1 MSIATSLTQTGTK
14 LKAAVD
20 GCKAAIAAKGVSVPS
35 GAVLNDLP
43 GYIGQI
49 SAGESATVTVNNTYG
64 QTVTGVAYL
73 ADGTSEAI
81 TFPAGTSTHTMTK
94 NCFILFSPA
103 LYGQTDYDSGTST
116 GGMVEDVGGDAYMVL
131 SVLDTDNASNH
142 VSQTTLGVLITGTS
156 AAFEITGF
164 SYA

>member
-1 MSIATSLTQTGTK
+1 MSIATRLTQTGTK
-14 LKAAVD
+14 LAAAID
-20 GCKAAIAAKGVSVPS
+20 NCKTAIAAKGVSVPS

-81 TFPAGTSTHTMTK
+81 TFPAGTSTYTMTQ
-94 NCFILFSPA
+94 NCCVLFSPA

-131 SVLDTDNASNH
+131 SVLDTDNASDY

>member
-1 MSIATSLTQTGTK
+1 MSIATSLTQTGAK
-14 LKAAVD
+14 LAAAID
-20 GCKAAIAAKGVSVPS
+20 NCKTAIAAKGVTVPS

-49 SAGESATVTVNNTYG
+49 SAGETATVTVNNTYG
-64 QTVTGVAYL
+64 QTVTGIAYL

-81 TFPAGTSTHTMTK
+81 TFPAGETVHTLTK

-103 LYGQTDYDSGTST
+103 LYGETDYDSGTST

-131 SVLDTDNASNH
+131 SMLDTDNASNH

-156 AAFEITGF
+156 AALEIAAF
-164 SYA
+164 AYA

>member
-1 MSIATSLTQTGTK
+1 MSIATSLIQTGTK

>member
-14 LKAAVD
+14 LAAAID
-20 GCKAAIAAKGVSVPS
+20 NCKTAIAAKGVTVPS

-49 SAGESATVTVNNTYG
+49 SGGKSAAVTVSNTYG
-64 QTVTGVAYL
+64 QTVTGIAYL
-73 ADGTSEAI
+73 ADGTSEVI
-81 TFPAGTSTHTMTK
+81 TFPEGTSAHTLTQ

-131 SVLDTDNASNH
+131 SVLDTGDAGNYA
-142 VSQTTLGVLITGTS
+142 SQTTLGVLITGLS
-156 AAFEITGF
+156 AALEIAAF

>member
-1 MSIATSLTQTGTK
+1 MSIATSLMQTGTK

-20 GCKAAIAAKGVSVPS
+20 GCKAAVAAKGVTVPP

-49 SAGESATVTVNNTYG
+49 SGGKSAAVTVSNTYG
-64 QTVTGVAYL
+64 QTVTGIAYL
-73 ADGTSEAI
+73 ADGTSEVI
-81 TFPAGTSTHTMTK
+81 TFPAGTSEHALTQ

-131 SVLDTDNASNH
+131 SVLDTDNAGNH

-156 AAFEITGF
+156 AAIGITGF